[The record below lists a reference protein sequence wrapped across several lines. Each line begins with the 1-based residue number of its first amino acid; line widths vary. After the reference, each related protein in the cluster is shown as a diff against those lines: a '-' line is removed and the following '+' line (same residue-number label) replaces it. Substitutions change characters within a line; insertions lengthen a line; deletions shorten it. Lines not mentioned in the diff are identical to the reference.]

1 MFKPALNAAIIFG
14 LLGVIIG
21 AMGAHAL
28 QPPVL
33 TAKLHDA
40 YETAVRYQ
48 FYHSFALLF
57 SALLYFVFP
66 DTWIKRATW
75 AFIAGILLF
84 SGSIYLLV
92 YLEAGL
98 HVNPGML
105 GILTPVGGVCFI
117 AGWLFLFLGINRRK
131 KKIQHHK
138 EDLEK
143 KTSGEQ
149 P

>member
-14 LLGVIIG
+14 LLGVILG

-33 TAKLHDA
+33 SEKLHDA

-57 SALLYFVFP
+57 SSLLYFVFP
-66 DTWIKRATW
+66 GKWIKRATW

-92 YLEAGL
+92 YLEGSL
-98 HVNPGML
+98 NVNPGML
-105 GILTPVGGVCFI
+105 GILTPIGGLCFI
-117 AGWLFLFLGINRRK
+117 AGWLFLLLGINNRK
-131 KKIQHHK
+131 QRTRNTQ
-138 EDLEK
+138 EVL
-143 KTSGEQ
+143 
-149 P
+149 